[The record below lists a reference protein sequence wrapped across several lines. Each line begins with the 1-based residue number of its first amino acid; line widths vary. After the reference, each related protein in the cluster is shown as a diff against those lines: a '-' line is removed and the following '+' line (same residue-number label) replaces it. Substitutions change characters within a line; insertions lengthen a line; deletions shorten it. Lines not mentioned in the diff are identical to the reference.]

1 MNPHG
6 DVQGEGVGAV
16 NKKLTW
22 SRLHLQSQQHPS
34 FTLWNGRWKHLPI
47 QSQSA
52 LACAMHA
59 LNGNGSL
66 FFFCLLASEL
76 AHAEPSCLQHGL
88 LPATKCLM
96 DQAITVMMSS
106 KVLPFIAWSGRMTKG
121 ILILPFLPESPGRFK
136 LIITTDSVLS

>member
-1 MNPHG
+1 MNPLW
-6 DVQGEGVGAV
+6 VEGRWGRAV

-34 FTLWNGRWKHLPI
+34 LTLWNGRWKHLPI

-52 LACAMHA
+52 LACTMHA

-66 FFFCLLASEL
+66 SFLRLLASDL
-76 AHAEPSCLQHGL
+76 AHAEPSCRQHGL

-96 DQAITVMMSS
+96 DHAMTVMMSS
-106 KVLPFIAWSGRMTKG
+106 KVWPFIAWSGRMTNG
-121 ILILPFLPESPGRFK
+121 ILILPLLPASPGRFK